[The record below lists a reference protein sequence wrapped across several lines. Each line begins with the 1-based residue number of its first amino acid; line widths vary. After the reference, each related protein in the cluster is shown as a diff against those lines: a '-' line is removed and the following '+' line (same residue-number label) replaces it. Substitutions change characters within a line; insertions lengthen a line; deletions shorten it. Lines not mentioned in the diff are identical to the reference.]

1 VSAIGERL
9 TEFRKWRESQARV
22 LESKTEDIEK
32 IAFRTMKA
40 MVGRRKGL
48 SEVEKAKIE
57 KAATT

>member
-1 VSAIGERL
+1 M
-9 TEFRKWRESQARV
+9 

-32 IAFRTMKA
+32 EIAFRTMKA

-57 KAATT
+57 KDATT